1 MSEPC
6 DLSARAVLSGFASKE
21 LSPVE
26 VVRSCIDRINA
37 LNPVV
42 NAVVA
47 LDEKK
52 VLEDARFAEQQ
63 IMSGDTRGLL
73 HGLPVAIKDL
83 QATEGLTTTYGTDFF
98 RDHVPNR
105 DDGIV
110 ARIRSAGGII
120 LCKTNIPEMS
130 IGANTINRLFGATGN
145 PYSPDLTCGGS
156 SGGSAVAV
164 ATGMAPL
171 ATGSDHGGSLRIP
184 ASFCGVIGHRATP
197 GVVPHEGRTITQT
210 NYSLQGPMAR
220 NVDDVALLL
229 AVIATRDNSS
239 RFDPMSFPLDAH
251 DFVALDHLGL
261 SGLEIGVTADF
272 GGLLV
277 SEETRSEFRKRID
290 FLDDAGARIRPIDID
305 LTSAVDADWHLRAD
319 IFATQYHR
327 DIDAFDDT
335 FNPNVFRS
343 YETAL
348 NSTVL
353 EIAKARRQQ
362 VDLFRSFAAV
372 FDDVDVVLCPGVS
385 VQPFPW
391 SNLHPVEIDGR
402 SVENYMAWLGLT
414 SSLTVVGHPVTAI
427 PGGADGNGLP
437 FGLQCVGEMYKDRR
451 LLSISRTLDQ
461 AFRSASNFRFE
472 APDIQRLLGL
482 DPQCAEL
489 GKVAAVRAAQ
499 EGLEG

>member
-1 MSEPC
+1 MM
-6 DLSARAVLSGFASKE
+6 
-21 LSPVE
+21 
-26 VVRSCIDRINA
+26 
-37 LNPVV
+37 
-42 NAVVA
+42 
-47 LDEKK
+47 
-52 VLEDARFAEQQ
+52 Q
-63 IMSGDTRGLL
+63 
-73 HGLPVAIKDL
+73 
-83 QATEGLTTTYGTDFF
+83 
-98 RDHVPNR
+98 VP
-105 DDGIV
+105 
-110 ARIRSAGGII
+110 
-120 LCKTNIPEMS
+120 
-130 IGANTINRLFGATGN
+130 
-145 PYSPDLTCGGS
+145 
-156 SGGSAVAV
+156 
-164 ATGMAPL
+164 
-171 ATGSDHGGSLRIP
+171 
-184 ASFCGVIGHRATP
+184 
-197 GVVPHEGRTITQT
+197 
-210 NYSLQGPMAR
+210 
-220 NVDDVALLL
+220 
-229 AVIATRDNSS
+229 
-239 RFDPMSFPLDAH
+239 
-251 DFVALDHLGL
+251 
-261 SGLEIGVTADF
+261 
-272 GGLLV
+272 
-277 SEETRSEFRKRID
+277 
-290 FLDDAGARIRPIDID
+290 D

-427 PGGADGNGLP
+427 PGGADSNGLP

-451 LLSISRTLDQ
+451 LLSMSRTLDQ

-499 EGLEG
+499 KGLEG